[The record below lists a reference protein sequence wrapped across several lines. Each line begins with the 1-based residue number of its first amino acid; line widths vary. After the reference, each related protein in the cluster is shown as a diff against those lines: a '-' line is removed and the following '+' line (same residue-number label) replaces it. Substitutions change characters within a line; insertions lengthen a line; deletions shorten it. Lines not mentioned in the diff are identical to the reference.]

1 MEEVC
6 FEMQMTMQKL
16 VLENEELKRKLQVKK
31 RIITQLETAL
41 LSENMFDHNKNIK
54 MANNCT
60 NSAIVEHDEMTS
72 FSLADKLF
80 HKLFSK

>member
-1 MEEVC
+1 MEEVF

-60 NSAIVEHDEMTS
+60 NSAIEHDEMTS